1 MTENT
6 LTAQQALDLAKSHY
20 DTGAYDQ
27 ANAILGDLA
36 RALPR
41 EPVVWKL
48 LGAAN
53 LRLGDPERAVECTER
68 CLSLNRNDGNAWGI
82 LGEALGDSKNHTAAV
97 EAYLQF
103 VRLEPDTIVS
113 HERLMLAVALFRDR
127 AVVLKAVG
135 KWSSVFA
142 DTDRFDSAIAKLEAL
157 FPKELEVTGDFR
169 HSLVL
174 RNVAGIL
181 FVLGRPEDAIAA
193 YTKSTVPIADAASAR
208 GKTGDAI
215 RSAFKELSP
224 VYDDVALPQR
234 VAVRMATFV
243 GNAVDG
249 GSGLRVL
256 DAACGTG
263 LLGGHLRDRAEHLVG
278 VDLSPELI
286 DIARKKKTYH
296 ELVCGDLVQAMEER
310 EDRFDLVTCCGALYF
325 LPDLSGFFAAAASR
339 LVPGGVLAFSLDP
352 CSDQFDVT
360 MTGDGEFAH
369 SRRYV
374 RRLAA
379 ESGLDEVAIEILEHR
394 FYPGFYCAFRKPD
407 GPE

>member
-48 LGAAN
+48 MGAAN
-53 LRLGDPERAVECTER
+53 LRLGDPERAIECTER
-68 CLSLNRNDGNAWGI
+68 SLSLNPDDGNAWGI
-82 LGEALGDSKNHTAAV
+82 LGEALCDSKNHTAAV
-97 EAYLQF
+97 DAYLQF
-103 VRLEPDTIVS
+103 VRLEPGTIVS

-127 AVVLKAVG
+127 AVVSEVVR

-142 DTDRFDSAIAKLEAL
+142 DTDRFESAVAKLEAL
-157 FPKELEVTGDFR
+157 FPKEPEVTSDFR

-181 FVLGRPEDAIAA
+181 FVLGRPGDAIAA

-234 VAVRMATFV
+234 VAARMATFV

-249 GSGLRVL
+249 RSGRRVL
-256 DAACGTG
+256 DAA
-263 LLGGHLRDRAEHLVG
+263 
-278 VDLSPELI
+278 
-286 DIARKKKTYH
+286 
-296 ELVCGDLVQAMEER
+296 
-310 EDRFDLVTCCGALYF
+310 
-325 LPDLSGFFAAAASR
+325 
-339 LVPGGVLAFSLDP
+339 
-352 CSDQFDVT
+352 
-360 MTGDGEFAH
+360 
-369 SRRYV
+369 
-374 RRLAA
+374 
-379 ESGLDEVAIEILEHR
+379 
-394 FYPGFYCAFRKPD
+394 
-407 GPE
+407 